1 MATVDVSFFAGH
13 SSHEAMRV
21 CLFFTFR
28 DALSKNSETMKMFS
42 RKKQQQNHESF
53 SSSSSSLRQL
63 FNFLT
68 QRKEKKKKIKGESY
82 GVNVNLSDT
91 HSSFSKKKNSLNS
104 VGGLVVAPKVSK
116 ISSKNLSP
124 PPPIL

>member
-91 HSSFSKKKNSLNS
+91 HSSFGKKKTF
-104 VGGLVVAPKVSK
+104 
-116 ISSKNLSP
+116 
-124 PPPIL
+124 